1 MKKGIFNIKVR
12 CLEYIDVVDEEKL
25 ATLME
30 ANEEVQI
37 PPVKQQEQIKVC
49 DDTYNIYLLD
59 ETNNVYGVS
68 PLKLIRTN
76 QETKEDIGSI
86 DYTETPLPLQIY
98 VTSNVDSIISE
109 VVNNRYMDTM
119 EAADISWVEELKES

>member
-1 MKKGIFNIKVR
+1 MKKGVFNIKVR

-25 ATLME
+25 ATLIDN
-30 ANEEVQI
+30 NEEIQI

-59 ETNNVYGVS
+59 EINNVYGVS
-68 PLKLIRTN
+68 PLKFIRTN
-76 QETKEDIGSI
+76 EETKEDIGSI

-98 VTSNVDSIISE
+98 VTSNIDSIINE